1 MCILYMHHEHKTPC
15 LPGAGG
21 IWGRCMTWSGQVG
34 YWCMS
39 WANTEGVR
47 SWHMPV
53 FNLSDTRHTTSPIY
67 LCSQQDNREFCG
79 CAIYTKTSCKLR
91 KYSWK
96 KFYHKFQ
103 KSLAKSSFFLYTNL
117 CCDIDSDE
125 AWGCHAYAWVFR
137 GANVKLAN
145 WRQVTVQVKKSF

>member
-1 MCILYMHHEHKTPC
+1 MHHEQKT
-15 LPGAGG
+15 LAGREQGEYGDAVWLGADRWDIGVCHERTPKAYDHD
-21 IWGRCMTWSGQVG
+21 ICRYSTCQIHVIRAPYPPASGQVIG
-34 YWCMS
+34 GFW
-39 WANTEGVR
+39 V
-47 SWHMPV
+47 
-53 FNLSDTRHTTSPIY
+53 
-67 LCSQQDNREFCG
+67 
-79 CAIYTKTSCKLR
+79 CAIYTKTACKLR

-96 KFYHKFQ
+96 KIYHKFQ
-103 KSLAKSSFFLYTNL
+103 KSLAKSSFFLYTNS

>member
-1 MCILYMHHEHKTPC
+1 MHCERKIPC

-21 IWGRCMTWSGQVG
+21 YRDAVWLGADAGDAAVRPERTPQVSDQGVWWHRLCQIHVIRAPYPPASGQVIG
-34 YWCMS
+34 GFW
-39 WANTEGVR
+39 V
-47 SWHMPV
+47 
-53 FNLSDTRHTTSPIY
+53 
-67 LCSQQDNREFCG
+67 
-79 CAIYTKTSCKLR
+79 CAIYTKTACKLR

-103 KSLAKSSFFLYTNL
+103 KSLAKSRFFLYTNS

-145 WRQVTVQVKKSF
+145 WRQVTVQVKNFLCKR